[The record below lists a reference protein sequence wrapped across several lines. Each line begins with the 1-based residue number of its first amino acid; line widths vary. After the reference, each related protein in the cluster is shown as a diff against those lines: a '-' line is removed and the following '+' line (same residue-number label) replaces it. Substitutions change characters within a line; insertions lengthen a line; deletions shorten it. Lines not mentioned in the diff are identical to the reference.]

1 MNPEVKK
8 IGNKLFDKVEL
19 ESQKVELASLSDLSK
34 LSSETKNKLD
44 LYNKS
49 NNDTINLAKI
59 TLKAADDYETYRV
72 KMYDLMKAIEKQFKE
87 LGLDVLTNQEFK
99 TAVDIF
105 SKDRE
110 VERQKGYLRQIIY
123 INKYER
129 SKSN

>member
-1 MNPEVKK
+1 MQTEKLVFSSLFKK
-8 IGNKLFDKVEL
+8 EL
-19 ESQKVELASLSDLSK
+19 LASEKIELASLSDLTK

-44 LYNKS
+44 LFNKS

-72 KMYDLMKAIEKQFKE
+72 KMYDLMKQIESQFKE

-105 SKDRE
+105 SQDRE
-110 VERQKGYLRQIIY
+110 VNQQKGYLRQII
-123 INKYER
+123 
-129 SKSN
+129 